1 MLHTVSLAMCIA
13 IIKCWECPKQRLER
27 RVRRARGHAAV
38 GKSGAVSGHSGMA
51 ALNHAHRPPW
61 GQGSHTVIQPQEP
74 EVVREMLESMKSR
87 WLR

>member
-1 MLHTVSLAMCIA
+1 MSAH
-13 IIKCWECPKQRLER
+13 QRGIPVGIRFRHLE
-27 RVRRARGHAAV
+27 GHMV

-74 EVVREMLESMKSR
+74 EVVREMLETMKSR